1 MQGKKLLHSIR
12 LTNLLSYGSEGVS
25 LDLEPLNVLIGPN
38 ASGKSNLIE
47 AISLLA
53 ATPRDLLRPFRE
65 GGGAEEWLWKGDK
78 GLSETVLNVV
88 VEHGDNL
95 LVYNL
100 GLTAV
105 DFRVK
110 LRFEGIFATSY
121 DDPSKD
127 KMLYRLDTDK
137 ALLVANTTA
146 GGRGIL
152 KLAPKDLDLSQSIL
166 SQRRDPVTYPE
177 LTYLGDQ
184 FGQIVF
190 FRDWRFGRGS
200 STHQAQRSD
209 LPNDFLLEDASNLAL
224 VLNDLQNRRA
234 TKRLLLE
241 KLQLVYE
248 GVEDVTTKV
257 QGGTIQILFHE
268 KGLATPIPASRLSDG
283 TLHYLCLL
291 TILLHPEPP
300 PLICIEEPELGLHP
314 DILPKVADLLID
326 ASQRTQLIVTTH
338 SETLVSRLS
347 EIPESVVV
355 CERDDRGTHLR
366 RLEPDKLRAWL
377 DKYMLGELWRMGEIG
392 GNRW

>member
-1 MQGKKLLHSIR
+1 MQGKKLLHSIE
-12 LTNLLSYGSEGVS
+12 LTNLLSYGREGVS

-53 ATPRDLLRPFRE
+53 AAPRDLLKPFRE
-65 GGGAEEWLWKGDK
+65 GGGAEEWLWKGGK
-78 GLSETVLNVV
+78 GISKPGLAVL
-88 VEHGDNL
+88 VEYGEHS
-95 LVYNL
+95 LVYRL
-100 GLTAV
+100 GFMAV
-105 DFRVK
+105 DFRVE
-110 LRFEGIFATSY
+110 LRFESIIPGIDRIPIKSRAFYDFGSNGATLFVNS
-121 DDPSKD
+121 PSGN
-127 KMLYRLDTDK
+127 R
-137 ALLVANTTA
+137 TA
-146 GGRGIL
+146 L
-152 KLAPKDLDLSQSIL
+152 KLASQDLDLSQSIL

-184 FGQIVF
+184 FGRIAF

-200 STHQAQRSD
+200 AMHQAQRSD

-234 TKRLLLE
+234 TKRLLLNY
-241 KLQLVYE
+241 LQLVYE
-248 GVEDVTTKV
+248 GVEDVTTKI
-257 QGGTIQILFHE
+257 QSGTIQILFHE
-268 KGLATPIPASRLSDG
+268 KGLASPVPASRLSDG

-314 DILPKVADLLID
+314 DILPKIADLLID

-355 CERDDRGTHLR
+355 CERDEKGTHLR
-366 RLEPDKLRAWL
+366 RLEPEKLRTWL